1 MAAIQWNR
9 PTALT
14 VNYISN
20 GPSILTLSPGIN
32 LGVNDSVIA
41 DFLAHPV
48 VIDYLES
55 GAIEV
60 LKSSPDAKHDISG
73 LKVIDV
79 KGSDQPMPVTEVSAS
94 VKVKKDQSVADKLAA
109 LKESEGN

>member
-1 MAAIQWNR
+1 MTAIQWNR

-14 VNYISN
+14 VNYVSN
-20 GPSILTLSPGIN
+20 GPSVLTLSPGIN
-32 LGVNDSVIA
+32 LGVDDSAMA

-48 VIDYLES
+48 VADYLES

-79 KGSDQPMPVTEVSAS
+79 KNSDQPMPVTEVSPS
-94 VKVKKDQSVADKLAA
+94 LKVKKDPSVADKLAA
-109 LKESEGN
+109 LKESEGS